1 MILHLQKG
9 LLTSDG
15 NTSHSPRLTNNVSQ
29 IAVLLQASMRQ
40 GVAK

>member
-1 MILHLQKG
+1 MILHLQKV

-15 NTSHSPRLTNNVSQ
+15 TTSHSARLANNVSQ
-29 IAVLLQASMRQ
+29 IAVLLQASVRQ